1 MTISYEQSELIHKIR
16 EEYGTTDRSG
26 NPEGNGTAAT
36 GLQNKFRDSE
46 SEGGQSIGHPEP
58 SGKRATR
65 NNQRTEGIERPAKRS
80 YRRKGRTGATPD
92 ESDSSTNRRDRSD
105 NRTVPTA
112 AVSGD
117 TDEKEDKP
125 SGLDLK
131 PNAIERKVRQEKA
144 KREAEEQNSSAK
156 KDLFGWIRP
165 DNRGKQQPKEPL
177 RSKPLSDKE
186 AEEIRPRLQAA
197 LIDYFRIADEVIY
210 ATNKKGNHVVI
221 WSAID
226 DEDAGVLVDV
236 WLARAK
242 TNVKTA
248 NHVVFAVQKHDELR
262 VGIILV
268 PKFYQT
274 FRAYVDG
281 GGFGV
286 HHEAR

>member
-16 EEYGTTDRSG
+16 EEYGTADRSR
-26 NPEGNGTAAT
+26 NPESDGETAT
-36 GLQNKFRDSE
+36 GLQDEFRDSV

-65 NNQRTEGIERPAKRS
+65 NNQRTEGTERPAKRS
-80 YRRKGRTGATPD
+80 YRRKGRTGTATD
-92 ESDSSTNRRDRSD
+92 ESDSSTNGRDRS
-105 NRTVPTA
+105 NHRTVSTTT
-112 AVSGD
+112 VSEQSH
-117 TDEKEDKP
+117 EKEDSKP

-144 KREAEEQNSSAK
+144 KAEEQAAAPSRK
-156 KDLFGWIRP
+156 KDLFGFIRP
-165 DNRGKQQPKEPL
+165 DNRGKQQKEPL
-177 RSKPLSDKE
+177 RSKPLSDRE
-186 AEEIRPRLQAA
+186 AEELRPRLLAA
-197 LIDYFRIADEVIY
+197 LLDYFKIADEVIY

-242 TNVKTA
+242 TNVKSA
-248 NHVVFAVQKHDELR
+248 SHVVFAVQKHDELR
-262 VGIILV
+262 VGIILM